1 MKNSNLLVSDDAIF
15 EIKSEQ
21 DKQKVLTYISADEWI
36 SPYIYE
42 CHALELPD
50 APLFFGQFKQDFM
63 VEMPTGT
70 YRVPPMENSD
80 EELSET
86 ARDTGLILVYPE
98 KGHLVAKP
106 TRYTAFTTMCARAGI
121 SGSTICNSQKKPLLN
136 VLPLAEKAT
145 WLSRGFSLHLAPCK
159 ILYRDGKVSSMLS
172 AEYEVLPADM
182 AVPAFEDR
190 IKKDHPALELS
201 AGMLSHEYLYLDYL
215 LNNKEMEESFFYMLQ
230 DFGIKCDAIKAGV
243 RFSTSDIG
251 SSCMSA
257 APFYKID
264 DMVVR
269 LGDPIVLSH
278 ERGHSIEQFIG
289 KLGALGML
297 FKESEDAVE
306 VLGNTKIKH
315 PAGCFW
321 HILDRNPALKAGSES
336 IADALDATYPAG
348 CTAIDVF
355 LSLNQIIQDRNNK
368 RTLSPTQLIN
378 LSETVAKLLLIDYT
392 EYDKVW
398 IED

>member
-70 YRVPPMENSD
+70 YRVPPLENSD

-215 LNNKEMEESFFYMLQ
+215 FSRAFAGALILIAHFMLNASYAADLKFSSFFAFMC
-230 DFGIKCDAIKAGV
+230 FVVGTIGIFISAKPHWMRDWIRKIAASTIKS
-243 RFSTSDIG
+243 FCSTCNG
-251 SSCMSA
+251 
-257 APFYKID
+257 
-264 DMVVR
+264 R
-269 LGDPIVLSH
+269 
-278 ERGHSIEQFIG
+278 QN
-289 KLGALGML
+289 
-297 FKESEDAVE
+297 AV
-306 VLGNTKIKH
+306 K
-315 PAGCFW
+315 
-321 HILDRNPALKAGSES
+321 
-336 IADALDATYPAG
+336 
-348 CTAIDVF
+348 
-355 LSLNQIIQDRNNK
+355 
-368 RTLSPTQLIN
+368 
-378 LSETVAKLLLIDYT
+378 
-392 EYDKVW
+392 
-398 IED
+398 